1 MIQEIMGS
9 RPLSAMVDLFI
20 RDGEDIKKILKHLG
34 LWVLK
39 PRPAPKWKAPPLG
52 VQTDDS
58 DYQNS
63 SPDSFHADP
72 DYPMDSSG
80 MQGAGY
86 VKGCQGCVER
96 Q

>member
-1 MIQEIMGS
+1 
-9 RPLSAMVDLFI
+9 MVDLFI

-34 LWVLK
+34 LWVVK
-39 PRPAPKWKAPPLG
+39 SRPAPKWKAPPLG

-63 SPDSFHADP
+63 TPDSFYADP

-86 VKGCQGCVER
+86 VKGCQSCVER